1 MGTRSAAGRL
11 GIIAGAAGV
20 VVLVATV
27 VVAPSVTT
35 GLVQPDE
42 AVPPMS
48 LPLLSTP
55 GAAGAA
61 DAASP
66 LPGTWRPPA
75 DLPSTGSFGSV
86 RIPATVSGFSARDA
100 EVYLPPAA
108 LVPDAPALPF
118 VLMMMGQPGD
128 PDAGPIASVLD
139 AFAATHNG
147 LAPIVLVADQ
157 LGDPDV
163 DSLCLDTAE
172 YGQVETYLE
181 QDVLAWA
188 RGNLNIEAARDS
200 WTVAGFSNGGQC
212 ALSLAL
218 RYPEV
223 WGSVIDAS
231 GTVYAGLETEPDVLA
246 DVFGGDQAAY
256 DATKPATLLAKSRY
270 PDTTAVFTVGSEDSV
285 MEPGLK
291 DLSATAR
298 AAGVAVT
305 YYEVPGEGHSFE
317 ALDGGLT
324 EAFGVLA
331 SRLGI
336 GPG

>member
-1 MGTRSAAGRL
+1 MDNRSDPRRRWIA
-11 GIIAGAAGV
+11 AGAAGLVFLVAV
-20 VVLVATV
+20 VVVTV
-27 VVAPSVTT
+27 NVST
-35 GLVQPDE
+35 GLAQTDRTI
-42 AVPPMS
+42 
-48 LPLLSTP
+48 PLLSLP
-55 GAAGAA
+55 DIPAPAAPTT
-61 DAASP
+61 DASSP
-66 LPGTWRPPA
+66 LSATWRPPA
-75 DLPSTGSFGSV
+75 DLPAGGTIGSV
-86 RIPATVSGFSARDA
+86 RIPATASGFSARDA
-100 EVYLPPAA
+100 QVYLPPAA

-128 PDAGPIASVLD
+128 PDAGPIAAVLD
-139 AFAATHNG
+139 AFAAAHNG

-172 YGQVETYLE
+172 YGRVETYLE
-181 QDVLAWA
+181 QDVVSWA
-188 RGNLNIEAARDS
+188 RDNLNIEAGRDA

-223 WGSVIDAS
+223 WGSVVDAS
-231 GTVYAGLETEPDVLA
+231 GTVYAGLETEPEVLA

-256 DATKPATLLAKSRY
+256 DATKPATLLGKSRY
-270 PDTTAVFTVGSEDSV
+270 PDTMAVFTVGSEDSV

-291 DLSATAR
+291 DLSQTAK

-305 YYEVPGEGHSFE
+305 YYEVPGEGHSLE

-331 SRLGI
+331 SRLGL
-336 GPG
+336 GPQ

>member
-11 GIIAGAAGV
+11 GIAAGAAGV

-27 VVAPSVTT
+27 VVALSVTT

-48 LPLLSTP
+48 LPLLSAP
-55 GAAGAA
+55 MAAGAA

-66 LPGTWRPPA
+66 LPETWRPPA

-139 AFAATHNG
+139 AFAAAHNG

-163 DSLCLDTAE
+163 DSLCLNTAE

-181 QDVLAWA
+181 RDVLDWA
-188 RGNLNIEAARDS
+188 RGNLNIQTGRDS

-223 WGSVIDAS
+223 WGSLIDAS
-231 GTVYAGLETEPDVLA
+231 GTAYAGLETEPDVLA

-256 DATKPATLLAKSRY
+256 DATKPATLLGERRY
-270 PDTTAVFTVGSEDSV
+270 PDTTAVFTVGSEDSE

-291 DLSATAR
+291 DLSGTAK

-305 YYEVPGEGHSFE
+305 YYEVPGEGHSLE

-324 EAFGVLA
+324 RAFGVLA
-331 SRLGI
+331 SRLGL
-336 GPG
+336 G